1 MADIELQ
8 KKHKL
13 GMAKAK
19 TAAKK
24 VAADMEKNFD
34 MTSAWEGNT
43 LVFQRAGVKGNL
55 VVTADNVSLDVT
67 LGFLLKAFKPK
78 IEEQLKAN
86 MNKLFA

>member
-1 MADIELQ
+1 
-8 KKHKL
+8 
-13 GMAKAK
+13 
-19 TAAKK
+19 
-24 VAADMEKNFD
+24 
-34 MTSAWEGNT
+34 
-43 LVFQRAGVKGNL
+43 L